1 MSSSQTAVGEAEMP
15 AQRKIKAKAVVAE
28 RPLRILMIAPT
39 SFFSDYGGH
48 IRILEETYTLQ
59 EMGHEVAIVTY
70 YKGSD
75 MPGLD
80 IRPHSSVAVAAR
92 I

>member
-1 MSSSQTAVGEAEMP
+1 MTLSTVSPVF
-15 AQRKIKAKAVVAE
+15 RV
-28 RPLRILMIAPT
+28 LMIAPT

-59 EMGHEVAIVTY
+59 ELGQKVAIVTY

-75 MPGLD
+75 MPDLD
-80 IRPHSSVAVAAR
+80 IRRTPPLPYHTDSAGGSSRRRLAFYD
-92 I
+92 